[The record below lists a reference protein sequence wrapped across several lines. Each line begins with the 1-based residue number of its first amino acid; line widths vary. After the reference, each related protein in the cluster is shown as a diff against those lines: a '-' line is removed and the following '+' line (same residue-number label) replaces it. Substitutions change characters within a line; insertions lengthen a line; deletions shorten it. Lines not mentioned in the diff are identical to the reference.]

1 MLKRKATTFIKK
13 LAGYKGQK
21 MPGCPGSQTNGENIY
36 HRAVCGRE
44 L

>member
-1 MLKRKATTFIKK
+1 MLKRKATTFIKNW
-13 LAGYKGQK
+13 LDTKGQK